1 MSFGSILAVIKME
14 GGTDLDLQVL
24 EVQTAAVGDA
34 TGGGATG
41 GEKKQG
47 ESSGTK
53 ASNQTEAESTGSRS
67 DEVNSKKAPE
77 EGRMDE
83 VRRTLKQSLC
93 LLVDRGLTP
102 PCPFFLCCSN

>member
-1 MSFGSILAVIKME
+1 ME

-41 GEKKQG
+41 GDKKQG
-47 ESSGTK
+47 ESSGAK
-53 ASNQTEAESTGSRS
+53 ALNQTEAESTESRS

-77 EGRMDE
+77 EGHLDE
-83 VRRTLKQSLC
+83 VRRTLNQSLC
-93 LLVDRGLTP
+93 LLVERGRMQPLPFLP
-102 PCPFFLCCSN
+102 PITGGKGKPRGG